1 MLGPEYL
8 RDLPEAI
15 LALFGK
21 VELRILADMA
31 RRLKK
36 YNYWLPSV
44 EHQNERLRIAGIV
57 QEDVL
62 KALSELSGKSEQELR
77 QLMQTAA
84 KKTLKSDTAVYEA
97 AGKTVPKVAESE
109 HLREL
114 LNAGY
119 QATAQTMRNVCR
131 TTART
136 AAKQFTDALDLA
148 WLQVSS
154 GAFDLNIA
162 VRTAIEDLA
171 EQGIQAIRY
180 PSGRAD
186 TLEVAVRRAVVTGV
200 NQTSLKLQMA
210 LAEDVGCDLVE
221 VSAHSGARPSHAE
234 WQGRVYSIS
243 GKHQKYP
250 SLVAVT
256 GYGSGEGLGGW
267 NCRHTFGPYIEG
279 APTVWTEEEL
289 QKLNEPKYEYNG
301 KMLTEYEAQQ
311 KQRYHERQIR
321 RWKREEA
328 ALNAAGL
335 DSTAASAKVKQWQST
350 QAAFL
355 KQTGL
360 QRQYERENIVDFGK
374 SIAKSVGRGIME
386 TGSDSVTISSIEK
399 PIEQR
404 NSARG
409 KPSAITH
416 YDVELNTRQQ
426 RLLDAL
432 PSYNSRA
439 TVNKRAVSMSDL
451 AALTA
456 KTGDE
461 FALFTRK
468 NQRLIV
474 RGNYYK
480 VDIQREEAAALN
492 AKGYVWSGHTHP
504 GADRNCLI
512 ASDGDFKILALF
524 DQSRS
529 TIFNSVGQHLEFY
542 KKE

>member
-1 MLGPEYL
+1 MLSPEYL

-62 KALSELSGKSEQELR
+62 KALSELSGKSELELR

-148 WLQVSS
+148 WLQVQS
-154 GAFDLNIA
+154 GAFDLNTA

-171 EQGIQAIRY
+171 EQGIQAVRY

-200 NQTSLKLQMA
+200 NQTSLKMQLA
-210 LAEDVGCDLVE
+210 LAKDVGCDLVQA
-221 VSAHSGARPSHAE
+221 SAHAGARPSHAV
-234 WQGRVYSIS
+234 WQGRVFSIS
-243 GKHQKYP
+243 GKHPKYP
-250 SLVAVT
+250 SLVDGT
-256 GYGSGEGLGGW
+256 GYGTGEGLGGW
-267 NCRHTFGPYIEG
+267 NCFHGISSYVEG

-374 SIAKSVGRGIME
+374 GIAKPSESGIIQAIIDRDEASDVQTVGKI
-386 TGSDSVTISSIEK
+386 
-399 PIEQR
+399 
-404 NSARG
+404 
-409 KPSAITH
+409 
-416 YDVELNTRQQ
+416 
-426 RLLDAL
+426 
-432 PSYNSRA
+432 
-439 TVNKRAVSMSDL
+439 
-451 AALTA
+451 
-456 KTGDE
+456 
-461 FALFTRK
+461 
-468 NQRLIV
+468 
-474 RGNYYK
+474 
-480 VDIQREEAAALN
+480 DIQKYSCITPHIRTDEVIITDERVVHIQERHPNDYERYCSYIPRIIAEPDYIIEANKPNTGVLLKDFSENDEKFKLILRLKVEADPEEY
-492 AKGYVWSGHTHP
+492 K
-504 GADRNCLI
+504 
-512 ASDGDFKILALF
+512 
-524 DQSRS
+524 
-529 TIFNSVGQHLEFY
+529 NSVMSFWKIGDTTWEKTIKNKKVLY